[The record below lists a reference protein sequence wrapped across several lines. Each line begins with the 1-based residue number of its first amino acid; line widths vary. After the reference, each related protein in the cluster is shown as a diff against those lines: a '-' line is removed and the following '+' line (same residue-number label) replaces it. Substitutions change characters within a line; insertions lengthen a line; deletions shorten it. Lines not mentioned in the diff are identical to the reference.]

1 MFESIPKTVADMMA
15 IVNKHADME
24 DVKRAHCRHK
34 DRREPTD
41 HPRQRDDDSARP
53 GGDRPPRHG
62 KNCDRAELSKARDRK
77 RGPNNTVAVA
87 DL

>member
-1 MFESIPKTVADMMA
+1 MIYHFHQGLHSMELWRKMFESNPKTVADMMA

-41 HPRQRDDDSARP
+41 HPRQRDDDPARP
-53 GGDRPPRHG
+53 SGDCPP
-62 KNCDRAELSKARDRK
+62 
-77 RGPNNTVAVA
+77 
-87 DL
+87 